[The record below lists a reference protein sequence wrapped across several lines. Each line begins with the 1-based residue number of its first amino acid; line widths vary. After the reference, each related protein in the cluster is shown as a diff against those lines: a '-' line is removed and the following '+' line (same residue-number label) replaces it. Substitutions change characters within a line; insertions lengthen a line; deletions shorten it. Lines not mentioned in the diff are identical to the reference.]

1 MTKFEKKAALAV
13 AAATVGVIVSGVALL
28 RKHNKYLAKKAAATF
43 GPDDGMDG
51 DFCEVDEPKACENT
65 EAEEA
70 AKQRKLK
77 RLQRQHQVKLTRMQQ
92 RKIMRQGQL
101 NQRRMMKV
109 K

>member
-28 RKHNKYLAKKAAATF
+28 RKHSKYMAKKAAATF
-43 GPDDGMDG
+43 GEDDLDG
-51 DFCEVDEPKACENT
+51 VDFSETDKAKACQ

-70 AKQRKLK
+70 AKQRKLM
-77 RLQRQHQVKLTRMQQ
+77 RLKRQHQVKLTRLQQ

-101 NQRRMMKV
+101 NKRQLMKV